1 MWVTDQAFRKEGE
14 GVTEAV
20 TPFLFP
26 LYSGKVIVYSL
37 SASCRG
43 RVRMN
48 IVPRTG
54 FHQTNVI
61 TKAASPAPNPFLVP
75 HPAFKGVSI
84 FSRLPLAIP
93 LRFQL
98 SVWDGGRGAGRWTS
112 SLRQGKKR
120 DRCCQV
126 GRFSI
131 SLLLLYPCPNDH
143 LLSLLFP
150 YQSPLPSCLRPFPP
164 LMLPVSR
171 LHRRSWG

>member
-1 MWVTDQAFRKEGE
+1 
-14 GVTEAV
+14 
-20 TPFLFP
+20 
-26 LYSGKVIVYSL
+26 
-37 SASCRG
+37 
-43 RVRMN
+43 MN
-48 IVPRTG
+48 IVQGTG
-54 FHQTNVI
+54 FHQTDVMRKEAI
-61 TKAASPAPNPFLVP
+61 KTASPAPNPFLVP

-84 FSRLPLAIP
+84 FSGLPLAIP